1 MVENVCKNCNAPLD
15 MTEAKNG
22 VIACS
27 FCGSVFTLPKADAS
41 DKVRKHLDAGETAL
55 DQCRFDD
62 ALASYTK
69 AIEADGRE
77 PEGYWGR
84 ALARFRVQYLR
95 DTVNNRLQPICHEVS
110 EDSFTSDPDYKRAL
124 TLATEEQRAEYAKK
138 GEEIDYIRSEFYALE
153 RTGLKYDCFICVK
166 VTEEDGGHTEDS
178 FAALKLYNALKKAG
192 YKPFFSEEEMGERTG
207 ADYEALIL
215 YALKSAGS
223 LLIVCSDKRY
233 LETKWVKNEYTR
245 YAAMLTDEEKER
257 GSMAIVYLGKPIE
270 KLPGLKGKLQGV
282 DYRQF
287 DAMDRIRAFIDSHD
301 EGKRRAGAER
311 AAKEREERERAA
323 AERAAAEQSA
333 IAAMQAELKRMRETL
348 AARESGTAPAATY
361 ALSDFEI
368 ADGELVQYKGK
379 ATDVVIP
386 AGIGITKIGKKAFQ
400 KLANL
405 RSVTIPEG
413 VTEICGGE
421 SDGKVWKGAFSGSG
435 LQEVALPG
443 SLTVLGAGAFSGC
456 NLKSVTIPDGV
467 TTMLANVFAECKSL
481 RQVTLGRG
489 IKETG
494 FGTFQG
500 CGLLSEVEIP
510 PSLTDIGA
518 MFARCTGLVRV
529 TIPDSVKEIGGTA
542 FSGCRSLREVTFGR
556 NVTKIGNEA
565 FAECAALTKVTI
577 PDGVTEI
584 GERTFA
590 ECAALA
596 EVTFG
601 RRVKTIGQGAFSH
614 CTSLTKVTIPDS
626 VTEIWAAAFADCA
639 ALAEVTFGRNVKT
652 IGQNAFSKC
661 TALTKV
667 TIPDGVTEIGDEA
680 FAECAALTT
689 VTLGRNVKTIGQ
701 GAFSKCTSLKAVTI
715 PDGVTAIGDEA
726 FADCAALAEVTLGR
740 GVTKIGQRAF
750 ADCTSL
756 TKVTIPDGVTEIGK
770 RTFAECAALAEVTF
784 GRNVKTIGQGAFE
797 HCTSLTKVT
806 IPDSAAVIEWCAF
819 AGCTALTTVAF
830 GHGITKIEDEA
841 FGGCTSLAEVTLPE
855 SLTAIGAFAFACNAM
870 EEVYIPYAVETI
882 GKCAFGKEGDLRI
895 RCAASCPL
903 PGWDEHWAYNG
914 ENKSF
919 TAEVY
924 GLGSKDL
931 YFGFETK
938 AFPVEWRVS
947 ADGSPLTGTDTRAFT
962 IQGKTLVKYS
972 GKQSKVVVP
981 AGIEKIGDKAFS
993 GCQAEHIELPD
1004 SVTELGKG
1012 AFSYSSFTE
1021 ITIPKGVKTIPEE
1034 CFRCCTGLQS
1044 IELPEGVEKIEK
1056 NAFRGYRDGSGKS
1069 DMKLASVRLPDS
1081 LREIGDAAFYGCP
1094 IQDVLI
1100 PEGVNKM
1107 GSWVFGMD
1115 ERSVTVHVARKK
1127 PLFRLP
1133 DGWPLGWCA
1142 NTRVKWNAKRT

>member
-1 MVENVCKNCNAPLD
+1 MIENVCKNCNAPLD
-15 MTEAKNG
+15 MAEAKNG

-27 FCGSVFTLPKADAS
+27 FCGSVFTLPKKDAS

-69 AIEADGRE
+69 AIEADGSE

-110 EDSFTSDPDYKRAL
+110 EESFTSDPDYRKAL

-207 ADYEALIL
+207 ADYEALRL

-270 KLPGLKGKLQGV
+270 KLPGIKGKLQGV

-301 EGKRRAGAER
+301 EGKRREREER
-311 AAKEREERERAA
+311 AAKERAEKEREAK
-323 AERAAAEQSA
+323 EKAAAEQSA
-333 IAAMQAELKRMRETL
+333 IEAMQAELERMRETL
-348 AARESGTAPAATY
+348 SARESGTAPAAPVTPAPPVVPAPAATY

-368 ADGELVQYKGK
+368 ADGVLVQYKGK
-379 ATDVVIP
+379 ETDVVIP
-386 AGIGITKIGKKAFQ
+386 AGIGITKIGIKAFR

-421 SDGKVWKGAFSGSG
+421 SGKYETKVFNGYVSRSGSGHKAGAFSGSG
-435 LQEVALPG
+435 LQEVTLPG
-443 SLTVLGAGAFSGC
+443 SLTTIAAGAFSDC
-456 NLKSVTIPDGV
+456 YI
-467 TTMLANVFAECKSL
+467 
-481 RQVTLGRG
+481 
-489 IKETG
+489 
-494 FGTFQG
+494 
-500 CGLLSEVEIP
+500 
-510 PSLTDIGA
+510 
-518 MFARCTGLVRV
+518 
-529 TIPDSVKEIGGTA
+529 
-542 FSGCRSLREVTFGR
+542 
-556 NVTKIGNEA
+556 
-565 FAECAALTKVTI
+565 
-577 PDGVTEI
+577 
-584 GERTFA
+584 
-590 ECAALA
+590 
-596 EVTFG
+596 
-601 RRVKTIGQGAFSH
+601 RR
-614 CTSLTKVTIPDS
+614 VTIPDS
-626 VTEIWAAAFADCA
+626 VTEIGDEAFAGCTLLADITLGRGIKKLGWGAFRKCRSLTEVTLPGTITETGGLFMECA
-639 ALAEVTFGRNVKT
+639 KLVKATIPDSVTEIGRSTFAECTSLAGVTFGRNVRTIGQSAFEHCTSLTKVMIPDSVTEIGCEAFIGCTSLAEVTFGRNVKT
-652 IGQNAFSKC
+652 IGQNAFRKC
-661 TALTKV
+661 TSLKAV

-680 FAECAALTT
+680 FA
-689 VTLGRNVKTIGQ
+689 
-701 GAFSKCTSLKAVTI
+701 
-715 PDGVTAIGDEA
+715 
-726 FADCAALAEVTLGR
+726 DCASLAEVTFGR
-740 GVTKIGQRAF
+740 GVTKIG
-750 ADCTSL
+750 D
-756 TKVTIPDGVTEIGK
+756 E
-770 RTFAECAALAEVTF
+770 
-784 GRNVKTIGQGAFE
+784 
-797 HCTSLTKVT
+797 
-806 IPDSAAVIEWCAF
+806 AF
-819 AGCTALTTVAF
+819 AGCTSLAKVTMSAGV
-830 GHGITKIEDEA
+830 TKIGDEA
-841 FGGCTSLAEVTLPE
+841 FGVCPIETVRLPE
-855 SLTAIGAFAFACNAM
+855 SLTAIGSFAFACNAM

-882 GKCAFGKEGDLRI
+882 GKCAFGKKGNLRI
-895 RCAASCPL
+895 RCAASGPS
-903 PGWDEHWAYNG
+903 PGWEWNWAYNG
-914 ENKSF
+914 ENKNA
-919 TAEVY
+919 TAVKY
-924 GLGSKDL
+924 GLGSKDS
-931 YFGFETK
+931 YTGFETK

-947 ADGSPLTGTDTRAFT
+947 PDGSPLTETDTRAFT

-981 AGIEKIGDKAFS
+981 AGIEKIGSEAFS
-993 GCQAEHIELPD
+993 GCQAERIELPD
-1004 SVTELGKG
+1004 SVTEFDKG
-1012 AFSYSSFTE
+1012 AFAYGSFTE

-1056 NAFRGYRDGSGKS
+1056 NAFRGYRDGSGIS
-1069 DMKLASVRLPDS
+1069 YMKLSSVRLPDS
-1081 LREIGDAAFYGCP
+1081 LREIDDAAFYGCP
-1094 IQDVLI
+1094 LQDVLI
-1100 PEGVNKM
+1100 PEGVTRM
-1107 GSWVFGMD
+1107 GCRVFGME
-1115 ERSVTVHVARKK
+1115 ERAAVSVKVARKK

-1133 DGWPLGWCA
+1133 DGWPMGWCTNA
-1142 NTRVKWNAKRT
+1142 YVKWNVKRP